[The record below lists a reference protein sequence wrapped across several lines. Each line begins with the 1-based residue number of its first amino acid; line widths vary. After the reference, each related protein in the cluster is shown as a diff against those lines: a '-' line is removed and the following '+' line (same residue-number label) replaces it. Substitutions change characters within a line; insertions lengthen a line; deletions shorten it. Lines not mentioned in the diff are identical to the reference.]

1 MGYTVAFPKSALREL
16 AKLHSSVLDRVEPI
30 ILSLEAT
37 PRPDG
42 VKKLREYKDL
52 YRVRVGPYRIVYHI
66 NDKAQ
71 RILIL
76 RIARR
81 SVAYRSLS

>member
-1 MGYTVAFPKSALREL
+1 MGYTVDFPKSALRDL
-16 AKLHSSVLDRVEPI
+16 AKLHSSFLDRVEPI

-42 VKKLREYKDL
+42 VKKLQRFKDL
-52 YRVRVGPYRIVYHI
+52 YRIRVGPYRIVYHI
-66 NDKAQ
+66 DDSAHH
-71 RILIL
+71 ITVL

-81 SVAYRSLS
+81 SHVYRSLI

>member
-1 MGYTVAFPKSALREL
+1 MRYAVDFPKSALRDL

-30 ILSLEAT
+30 ILSLEAN

-42 VKKLREYKDL
+42 VKKLQRFKDL
-52 YRVRVGPYRIVYHI
+52 YRIRVGPYRIVYHI
-66 NDKAQ
+66 DDNAHH
-71 RILIL
+71 ITIL

-81 SVAYRSLS
+81 SDAYRSLS

>member
-1 MGYTVAFPKSALREL
+1 VRYAVTVPKSALRDL
-16 AKLHSSVLDRVEPI
+16 AKLHSSVLDRVEPA

-42 VKKLREYKDL
+42 VKKLQRFKDL
-52 YRVRVGPYRIVYHI
+52 YRIRVGPYRIVYHLDD
-66 NDKAQ
+66 NAH
-71 RILIL
+71 RITIL

-81 SVAYRSLS
+81 SDVYRNLS